1 MRKAQ
6 FFVLTSILSAVAV
19 VVCANLYFSFFG
31 KKLPIKPIK
40 LQQITSVQVINLDR
54 AKDRRLNYEKMLRKA
69 FGDKFL
75 GKTIGEEIRFNAVD
89 GKKEVM
95 VENILTGEKFTYAEI
110 IASKKRKPKSET
122 IFKAYTARDADL
134 VIYEPITLPTSRIAY
149 RFNLLGCKL
158 SHLSVLK
165 NIAKQPEGTYGL
177 VLEDDFAVDKEFYN
191 TLQSALDKAPA
202 DFDLLKLSLRLTSI
216 KRGSNALS
224 KRYFLARL
232 KSWIKYGYGDYISTA
247 VSRMKEGVAGNQ
259 AYLVSPKGARNVLE
273 FWKNNI
279 SPNEQTDEPFWYNIP
294 LKTTLK
300 TFVYTGTMPVSLNIE
315 DADNNSYI
323 FQTRKK
329 K

>member
-1 MRKAQ
+1 MKNTISLMLV
-6 FFVLTSILSAVAV
+6 FISSIVATAVCV
-19 VVCANLYFSFFG
+19 NLYFFLFS

-40 LQQITSVQVINLDR
+40 LKQITSVQVINLDR
-54 AKDRRLNYEKMLRKA
+54 AKDRRENYEKMLKQA
-69 FGDKFL
+69 VGDEFL
-75 GKTIGEEIRFNAVD
+75 GKKIGEEIRFNAVD
-89 GKKEVM
+89 GKKEVI
-95 VENILTGEKFTYAEI
+95 VENILTGEKLTYAQI
-110 IASKKRKPKSET
+110 TTSKKRQPKSET

-134 VIYEPITLPTSRIAY
+134 VVYEPITLPNSRIGY

-177 VLEDDFAVDKEFYN
+177 VLEDDFAVDKDFYK

-202 DFDLLKLSLRLTSI
+202 DFDMLKLSLRLTSI

-259 AYLVSPKGARNVLE
+259 AYLVSPLGARKMLW

-279 SPNEQTDEPFWYNIP
+279 SPNEQTDEPFWYDIP
-294 LKTTLK
+294 LRTGLK
-300 TFVYTGTMPVSLNIE
+300 TFVYTGKMPVSLNIE
-315 DADNNSYI
+315 DADNHSYI
-323 FQTRKK
+323 FQAKK